1 MEMKQYFLKISGLAA
16 LVLML
21 HAAAFA
27 QDNETRDTLEVKG
40 SHGNNET
47 IIIKSRDDKDVK
59 LNVEIKDGKV
69 FINGKPVEDFK
80 DDAVT
85 IRRMRSMDGDNGW
98 LLGDEDQ
105 AQVYENMVGPR
116 SPFRSRTKTFI
127 YNSSDT
133 NRAFLG
139 VSSHK
144 DEDVDGAKVEHVTQG
159 SAAEKAGLK
168 KGDLITRVNDI
179 KISDPEDLTDAVHK
193 FKPQDKVSITYKRDG
208 KEEKATAS
216 LGRAKSTYNF
226 NYNYTMPKMENF
238 RFKVAPPVMDLD
250 GMPRAYSFSYG
261 ERRPKLGIKA
271 QDTEDGKG
279 VKVLDIDE
287 DSPADKA
294 GIKEG
299 DIILDFD
306 GKAVNSAAEL
316 ADQARAS
323 KDKNDFKIT
332 LTHDGKSQTVNVK
345 IPKKLKTA
353 EL

>member
-1 MEMKQYFLKISGLAA
+1 MKQYLLRISGLAA
-16 LVLML
+16 LILMG

-27 QDNETRDTLEVKG
+27 QDNEDRDTLNAKG
-40 SHGNNET
+40 GHGDNET

-69 FINGKPVEDFK
+69 FINGKPMEEFK
-80 DDAVT
+80 GEGVT
-85 IRRMRSMDGDNGW
+85 VRKMRSTGDGDAW
-98 LLGDEDQ
+98 SLIGDEDQ
-105 AQVYENMVGPR
+105 ARVYENLVGPR
-116 SPFRSRTKTFI
+116 SPFRNQSKVFTF
-127 YNSSDT
+127 SPADT
-133 NRAFLG
+133 NRPFLG
-139 VSSHK
+139 VSSTR
-144 DEDVDGAKVEHVTQG
+144 EDDVEGAKIEHITKG

-168 KGDLITRVNDI
+168 LGDLITRVNDI

-193 FKPQDKVSITYKRDG
+193 FKPQDKVTITYKREG
-208 KEEKATAS
+208 KEEKTTAS
-216 LGRAKSTYNF
+216 LGRMKSTYSF
-226 NYNYTMPKMENF
+226 NYNYRMPKMENF
-238 RFKVAPPVMDLD
+238 NFNMPHPEMAP
-250 GMPRAYSFSYG
+250 MPRAYSFSYS

-299 DIILDFD
+299 DIITHFD

-316 ADQARAS
+316 ADQARES
-323 KDKNDFKIT
+323 KDKNEFKLNLI
-332 LTHDGKSQTVNVK
+332 HEGKAREVDVK

>member
-1 MEMKQYFLKISGLAA
+1 MEMKQYLLRISGLAA
-16 LVLML
+16 LILMG

-27 QDNETRDTLEVKG
+27 QDNESRDTLDGKG
-40 SHGNNET
+40 SHGGNET
-47 IIIKSRDDKDVK
+47 IIIKSRDDKDVN

-69 FINGKPVEDFK
+69 FINGKPMDEFK
-80 DDAVT
+80 GEGVT
-85 IRRMRSMDGDNGW
+85 VRRMRSTGAGDG
-98 LLGDEDQ
+98 LTLFGDED

-116 SPFRSRTKTFI
+116 SPFRRGRSFTINTA
-127 YNSSDT
+127 DT

-139 VSSHK
+139 VSSRK
-144 DEDVDGAKVEHVTQG
+144 EEDVDGAKVEHVTKG
-159 SAAEKAGLK
+159 SAADKAGLK
-168 KGDLITRVNDI
+168 EGDLITRINDI
-179 KISDPEDLTDAVHK
+179 KISDPEDLTEAVHK
-193 FKPQDKVSITYKRDG
+193 FKPQDKVTIAYKRDG

-216 LGRAKSTYNF
+216 LGRMKSSYN
-226 NYNYTMPKMENF
+226 YSYTMPKMENF
-238 RFKVAPPVMDLD
+238 RFKVAPPMMGME
-250 GMPRAYSFSYG
+250 GMPRGYSFSYN

-299 DIILDFD
+299 DIITHFD
-306 GKAVNSAAEL
+306 GKPVNSAAEL
-316 ADQARAS
+316 ADQARES
-323 KDKNDFKIT
+323 KDKNEFK
-332 LTHDGKSQTVNVK
+332 LDVTHEGKSKEVIVK